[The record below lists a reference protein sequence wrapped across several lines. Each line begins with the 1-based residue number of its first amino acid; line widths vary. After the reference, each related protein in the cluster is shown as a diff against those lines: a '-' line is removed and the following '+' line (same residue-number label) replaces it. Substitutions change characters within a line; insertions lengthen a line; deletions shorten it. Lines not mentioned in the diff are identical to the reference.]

1 MAAPMDDSVPGD
13 NKEPASWTTVVKRG
27 ATKETRSVKI
37 GTHWARVFYD
47 GQVQE
52 PAVKTPNNQSG
63 ATGIQ
68 SVSSPQTEAT
78 MEYIDNAFDK
88 YVNEGSSGERDNTP
102 NLKEGSDNE
111 CRQEDEKTRK

>member
-27 ATKETRSVKI
+27 ATKETVFPIFRSVKI

-52 PAVKTPNNQSG
+52 PAVKTPTIKAELLGSRFGQR
-63 ATGIQ
+63 
-68 SVSSPQTEAT
+68 VST
-78 MEYIDNAFDK
+78 
-88 YVNEGSSGERDNTP
+88 R
-102 NLKEGSDNE
+102 
-111 CRQEDEKTRK
+111 RREDEKVEEVRKEEDLSRRKRNVNKEKDNS